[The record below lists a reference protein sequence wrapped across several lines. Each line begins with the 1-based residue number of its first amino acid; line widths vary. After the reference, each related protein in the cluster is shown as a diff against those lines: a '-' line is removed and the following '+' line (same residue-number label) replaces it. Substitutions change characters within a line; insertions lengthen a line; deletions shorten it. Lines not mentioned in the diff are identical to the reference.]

1 MQDHPSIPSAPGTAP
16 ATVAPSAP
24 KPVPPGASPRNG
36 LPPPVATRWK
46 KGQSGNPGGR
56 PKGESIT
63 ARLRRVLEGEH
74 NGRVLLDL
82 LAERIAKEALSGK
95 LAFVKEVLDR
105 LDGPVNQKREADG
118 PSEVRI
124 IVEDVHGLSR
134 PCGSLRELYSTYP
147 AALPPAPEPPDG
159 APPDERT

>member
-1 MQDHPSIPSAPGTAP
+1 MQDHPSIPPAPGTAP

-24 KPVPPGASPRNG
+24 FPPGVSPRNG

-95 LAFVKEVLDR
+95 HAFVKEVLDR
-105 LDGPVNQKREADG
+105 LDGPVNQKREAEDTR
-118 PSEVRI
+118 EVRI

-134 PCGSLRELYSTYP
+134 PCASLRELYSTYP
-147 AALPPAPEPPDG
+147 AALPPAPELPAG
-159 APPDERT
+159 APPDA

>member
-16 ATVAPSAP
+16 ARVAPSAP

-134 PCGSLRELYSTYP
+134 PCASLRELYSTYP
-147 AALPPAPEPPDG
+147 ALPPAPELPAG

>member
-1 MQDHPSIPSAPGTAP
+1 MHPSNPPAPGTAP
-16 ATVAPSAP
+16 AMVARPAP
-24 KPVPPGASPRNG
+24 KAVPPGASPRNG

-95 LAFVKEVLDR
+95 HAFVKEVLDR

-134 PCGSLRELYSTYP
+134 PCASLRELYSTYP
-147 AALPPAPEPPDG
+147 ALPPAPELPAG

>member
-16 ATVAPSAP
+16 ARVAPSAP

-134 PCGSLRELYSTYP
+134 PCASLRELYSTYP
-147 AALPPAPEPPDG
+147 AALPPAPELPAG